1 MSCKSREQHKNT
13 GEQSRN
19 TGEQKLRVAIVLS
32 RTKILVGKAEILMSR
47 RCEQQKLR
55 GGAMVLS
62 RPEILVSRAV
72 KPRLV
77 WRQLDQQGWDEG
89 RRHQHYLRAARG
101 CCAAVTSVSWN

>member
-1 MSCKSREQHKNT
+1 M
-13 GEQSRN
+13 
-19 TGEQKLRVAIVLS
+19 RVAIVLS
-32 RTKILVGKAEILMSR
+32 RTKIPVSKAEILMSR

-77 WRQLDQQGWDEG
+77 WRQLDQGWYRGKAPPTLLVGCQGM
-89 RRHQHYLRAARG
+89 L
-101 CCAAVTSVSWN
+101 CCRYKCILELDLPPHN